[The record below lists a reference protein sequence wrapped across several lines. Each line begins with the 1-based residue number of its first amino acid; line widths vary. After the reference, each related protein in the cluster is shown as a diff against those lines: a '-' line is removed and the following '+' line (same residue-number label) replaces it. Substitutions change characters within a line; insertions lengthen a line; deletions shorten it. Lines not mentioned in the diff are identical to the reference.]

1 MNIYLV
7 RHGEAS
13 ASWGESPDPGLSA
26 LGLQQA
32 GDSAALLRS
41 SVSQDTLIISSPLL
55 RARQTAMPL
64 ASQLGIE
71 VQVVDAFREIPAPV
85 PLAQRQLWLREFMR
99 QDWGRQEEALKAW
112 RNSAIEHLLSVRGDV
127 VVFTHFLVINAVIGH
142 VLDTQATLCFWP
154 ANGSVTRLRLVSS
167 GLELIELGEQLD
179 SIVN

>member
-32 GDSAALLRS
+32 ADSAALLRS
-41 SVSQDTLIISSPLL
+41 SVSQDTLVISSPLL

-85 PLAQRQLWLREFMR
+85 PLAQRQLWLRGFM
-99 QDWGRQEEALKAW
+99 QQEWGRQEEALKAW
-112 RNSAIEHLLSVRGDV
+112 RHSAIEHLLSVRGDV

-142 VLDTQATLCFWP
+142 VLDTEATLCFWP